1 MEFNEVIK
9 KRTATR
15 KFKDVLVND
24 DIINQ
29 ILEAGRLAPTAK
41 NQQPQLI
48 YVIKSKDGLAKI
60 DSASPCRYNAPV
72 VLLICSDKNIAWHK
86 DDYSTYEMDASIVA
100 THLMLEATNLGV
112 DSVWVEMMDKNI
124 IKQAFNLN
132 SGVEPICLLPI
143 GYATDDYMGN
153 PMHNKR
159 KDLSE
164 TVKYL

>member
-15 KFKDVLVND
+15 KFKDVVVSD

-48 YVIKSKDGLAKI
+48 YVIKSKDAIATI

-72 VLLICSDKNIAWHK
+72 VLLVCSDKDIAWHNN
-86 DDYSTYEMDASIVA
+86 DYSTYEMDASIVA

-124 IKQAFNLN
+124 IKRAFNL
-132 SGVEPICLLPI
+132 SSSVEPICLLPI
-143 GYATDDYMGN
+143 GYASDDYMGN